1 MHFPP
6 GRLPARRRFFLSVL
20 AAWVAGAAG
29 CGGGGGGGGNDAGG
43 SAQAKPVATWA
54 AVLSDLQED
63 VRFLNIPA
71 PARRAFQNETLRQTA
86 QVSLGGDQFRIQ
98 FANPYGKAPLPLAR
112 VRAALSTGPGSVDV
126 ATDVAVTFQ
135 GQASVSIPPGGQV
148 WSDAVSIRVPDGGAV
163 AVSAYVRD
171 AADAFSAHRYA
182 NVVHHVGPGDLSSAA
197 AMPLGAEN
205 QITASYWMSAI
216 DVFRTTPA
224 RVVVAFGDSL
234 TDGNGSTLGANRRY
248 PDLLSARLRPGMA
261 GAPVSVVNAGLG
273 GNRWLHDR
281 FGPRG
286 VDRFRRDVLAM
297 TGVTDVIIQMGIND
311 IGFQQA
317 WTPDEKAMPA
327 DLMASLSGAVAAAQ
341 AAGVRV
347 YLGTLTPFKGHVYF
361 SDQGE
366 QMRQAVNQWIRANTQ
381 VAGVFDFDAAVRDPV
396 EPERILAAYRDGDN
410 LHLNDL
416 GYARLAEIIPL
427 DRFR

>member
-1 MHFPP
+1 PVP
-6 GRLPARRRFFLSVL
+6 
-20 AAWVAGAAG
+20 
-29 CGGGGGGGGNDAGG
+29 
-43 SAQAKPVATWA
+43 AKPVATWA

-71 PARRAFQNETLRQTA
+71 PARKVFHNETLRQTA
-86 QVSLGGDQFRIQ
+86 QVSLGGDQIRIQ
-98 FANPYGKAPLPLAR
+98 FANPYGKAPVPLAR
-112 VRAALSTGPGSVDV
+112 VRAALSAGPGTVDV

-148 WSDAVSIRVPDGGAV
+148 WSDAVSIRVPDGGQV
-163 AVSAYVRD
+163 AVSVYVRD

-182 NVVHHVGPGDLSSAA
+182 NAVHHVGPGDLSSAA
-197 AMPLGAEN
+197 AMPLGADN
-205 QITASYWMSAI
+205 QITASFWMSAI
-216 DVFRTTPA
+216 DVFSTTPA

-248 PDLLSARLRPGMA
+248 PDLLFARLRPGMA

-273 GNRWLHDR
+273 GSRWLHDR

-297 TGVTDVIIQMGIND
+297 SGVTDVIIQLGIND

-317 WTPDEKAMPA
+317 WTPDEKATPA
-327 DLMASLSGAVAAAQ
+327 DLIASLSGAVAAAQ
-341 AAGVRV
+341 GAGVRV

-361 SDQGE
+361 SPQGE

-381 VAGVFDFDAAVRDPV
+381 VAGVFDFDAAVRDRA

-416 GYARLAEIIPL
+416 GYARLAESIAL